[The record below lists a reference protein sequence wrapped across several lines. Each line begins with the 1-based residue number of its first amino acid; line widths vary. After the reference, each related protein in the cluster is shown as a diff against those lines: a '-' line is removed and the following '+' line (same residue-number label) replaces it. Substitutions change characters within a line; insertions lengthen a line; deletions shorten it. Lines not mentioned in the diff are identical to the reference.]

1 MIFFFA
7 EEKRER
13 QFLQAY
19 EVLQEVEAELE
30 ELAVLGGQDD
40 HVEVATSESRHQLW
54 WSAEGV
60 ELNSSL
66 LYFQPSDGRFSGNEI
81 WVSKYHHREELKEEH
96 V

>member
-30 ELAVLGGQDD
+30 ELAELGGQDT
-40 HVEVATSESRHQLW
+40 TSRWQRR
-54 WSAEGV
+54 
-60 ELNSSL
+60 SL
-66 LYFQPSDGRFSGNEI
+66 VISCDGR
-81 WVSKYHHREELKEEH
+81 LKALN
-96 V
+96 